1 MRSRGTKRR
10 PGAAEW
16 ASCLRVDSALTAWLQ
31 TVYSGCRVAQAP
43 FGAAERGFCQ
53 AAQGCATWIINCK
66 CFRKAHTCKGHR
78 SQHFFPLA
86 LFTEPIEATER
97 GIPNVV
103 LFGSFRDLI
112 PHVLPCLPSDS
123 GASQRYSEVAK
134 LELQLQDQL
143 PNAKASMFNW
153 RLKYIELLSQ
163 GSINPKFNPIW
174 SYLMYYHVLYDIYII
189 YIIHYSICFS
199 MYTFSTGLPTNCL
212 IWQVG
217 QSSMLGL
224 EMFRVINL
232 KTGWVGFWHI
242 QEVNHRQTK
251 GVRGVLCISDWESY
265 QVRLRRC
272 CSRCVLWPRLLL
284 LASNY

>member
-31 TVYSGCRVAQAP
+31 TVYSGRRVAQAP

-112 PHVLPCLPSDS
+112 LHVLPCLPSDS

-189 YIIHYSICFS
+189 YILFIIQYVFHVHFQYWIANKLLDLTSGSVFH
-199 MYTFSTGLPTNCL
+199 
-212 IWQVG
+212 VG
-217 QSSMLGL
+217 AWDVQ
-224 EMFRVINL
+224 
-232 KTGWVGFWHI
+232 
-242 QEVNHRQTK
+242 
-251 GVRGVLCISDWESY
+251 SY
-265 QVRLRRC
+265 QSEDRL
-272 CSRCVLWPRLLL
+272 SGL
-284 LASNY
+284 LAYTRGKS